1 MHGNHPICPYTSKK
15 ACETAK
21 RLGMGR
27 CSAMKDNGE
36 ECSHWGVEKVDER
49 AYCGQHIASVLLKE
63 DHDRRAAAK
72 RAELD
77 GRISTYL
84 AWRADHPS
92 LHDTMRGA

>member
-1 MHGNHPICPYTSKK
+1 
-15 ACETAK
+15 
-21 RLGMGR
+21 
-27 CSAMKDNGE
+27 MKDTGE

-49 AYCGQHIASVLLKE
+49 AYCGQHLRVMFLAADE
-63 DHDRRAAAK
+63 HRRAAAK